1 MSSPAASPI
10 VIIGRPYA
18 QRRAWKASIRMQVD
32 AQAGRSRLR
41 DCEHVGPL
49 RVQKVLYPQGEHVA
63 QLLLLHPPGGIAGGD
78 QLSIQLMV
86 EENAHALL
94 TTPGAG
100 KWYKSGGDVARQDVV
115 LKIADGAALEWFPQE
130 AIVFDQAVAE
140 QTLTLEC
147 SGNARSCGWDI
158 VVLGRQARNERFMAG
173 FLSQRIEI
181 RRDGHL
187 QWLERSRIEGD
198 DELLRS
204 VVGWNRHHVSGLMW
218 ATGFTPD
225 EALIDQCR
233 ASVAQADVIVGVTS
247 LPEGG
252 PMLVRVLGSSAEQV
266 RESLTRIWGL
276 LRPPLLGIAAQRPR
290 IWST

>member
-1 MSSPAASPI
+1 MSSIAARPV
-10 VIIGRPYA
+10 VIMGRPYA
-18 QRRAWKASIRMQVD
+18 QRRSWRASIRMQVD

-41 DCEHVGPL
+41 DCEHFGPL
-49 RVQKVLYPQGEHVA
+49 RIQKVLYPQGEQLA

-78 QLSIQLMV
+78 QLAIELSV

-115 LKIADGAALEWFPQE
+115 LKVAAGAALEWFPQE
-130 AIVFDQAVAE
+130 AIVFDEAVAE
-140 QTLTLEC
+140 QTLTIDC
-147 SGNARSCGWDI
+147 TADARCCGWDI

-173 FLSQRIEI
+173 RWSQRIEI
-181 RRDGHL
+181 RRDGRPL
-187 QWLERSRIEGD
+187 WLERSRIQGD
-198 DELLRS
+198 DELLKS
-204 VVGWNRHHVSGLMW
+204 VVGWNGHHVSGLLW

-233 ASVAQADVIVGVTS
+233 ASSEQADVILGVTA
-247 LPEGG
+247 LPDG
-252 PMLVRVLGSSAEQV
+252 PLLVRVLGSSAEQV
-266 RESLTRIWGL
+266 REALSRIWTL
-276 LRPPLLGIAAQRPR
+276 LRPPLLGIAAQLPR

>member
-1 MSSPAASPI
+1 MSNTAVSPVVI
-10 VIIGRPYA
+10 VGRPYA
-18 QRRAWKASIRMQVD
+18 QRRAWKASIRMEVD

-41 DCEHVGPL
+41 DCEHFGPL

-78 QLSIQLMV
+78 QLSIQLSV
-86 EENAHALL
+86 EDKAHALL

-115 LKIADGAALEWFPQE
+115 LKVADGAALEWFPQE

-140 QTLTLEC
+140 QTLSIEC
-147 SGNARSCGWDI
+147 SGSARSCGWDI

-173 FLSQRIEI
+173 RWSQRIEI
-181 RRDGHL
+181 RRDGRL
-187 QWLERSRIEGD
+187 QWLERSRIAGD
-198 DELLRS
+198 DELLKS

-225 EALIDQCR
+225 EALVEQCR
-233 ASVAQADVIVGVTS
+233 ACVDQSDVILGVTV
-247 LPEGG
+247 LPDG

-276 LRPPLLGIAAQRPR
+276 LRPPLLGIAAQPPR